1 MTAVKIRTSI
11 FLLLL
16 PALLGLHRIDA
27 QTQDPLILRA
37 MKDELKRNMTEL
49 SLEGYERPFFI
60 SYTVT
65 DQHEMAVNAA
75 LGAVVR
81 SNDYPSRSKY
91 VRVLVGDY
99 IFNDESL
106 DVGRGHSPS
115 EDNIITIPVD
125 DDYFGIRRTLWASTD
140 AVYRAAA
147 RNFKNNVSFLKEQ
160 KKELKDVPHRSFAQ
174 VPVTTLKV
182 MGPENPMDIRKLED
196 LGRELSLVFKDYP
209 AIGASNVTIRCHHT
223 RYYFINSEGTET
235 ITTDNGASI
244 TINAET
250 KTDDGE
256 IIFDQSLYTAL
267 TTDKLPPTATLTREI
282 REMAERLVS
291 LRQTRVFKDSY
302 TGPVLFIGSAAVDVF
317 SNTLGETLV
326 ASKSISSN
334 FADAKMGKRILDD
347 RFTVKSVPKL
357 KTFNNTALLGS
368 YDVDDEGVVPP
379 DELVLVEKGLLRNLL
394 NDRTVTKE
402 GQVCN
407 GHGSGPGVITI
418 TPSHGEPIDKLKA
431 QLIEKAREEGLDYA
445 LMVRHFSAGSI
456 RTLNTYTVSL
466 ADGKEEL
473 VRSANIRSINLKAL
487 KRVLGVSNEQIVRN
501 IDIGGHYGTAVSI
514 IAPNALLLEEVE
526 VEGSRNNPYPD
537 SEVYVEN
544 PVKLNP

>member
-1 MTAVKIRTSI
+1 MMRIFCIMLILRT
-11 FLLLL
+11 LAGLR
-16 PALLGLHRIDA
+16 PAIA
-27 QTQDPLILRA
+27 QTQDPLVLRA
-37 MKDELKRNMTEL
+37 MRDELKRNMAEL

-65 DQHEMAVNAA
+65 DQHEMAINAS
-75 LGAVVR
+75 LGAIVR
-81 SNDYPSRSKY
+81 SNDFPTRYKY

-99 IFNDESL
+99 AFNDESL

-115 EDNIITIPVD
+115 EDNVIAMPVD

-140 AVYRAAA
+140 ALYRAAA
-147 RNFKNNVSFLKEQ
+147 KNYKNNVTFLKEQ

-174 VPVTTLKV
+174 VPVTKLKV
-182 MGPENPMDIRKLED
+182 TGPENPMNQLQLED
-196 LGRELSLVFKDYP
+196 LGRTLSQVFREYP
-209 AIGASNVTIRCHHT
+209 AIGSSNVLIRCHHT
-223 RYYFINSEGTET
+223 RYFFLNSEGTET
-235 ITTDNGASI
+235 ITIDNGASI

-256 IIFDQSLYTAL
+256 IIFDQASYSAL
-267 TTDKLPPTATLTREI
+267 TMDKLPAPETLTREI
-282 REMAERLVS
+282 REMAGRLIS
-291 LRQTRVFKDSY
+291 LRQTKVFKDSY
-302 TGPVLFIGSAAVDVF
+302 TGPVLFVGPAAVDIF
-317 SNTLGETLV
+317 SNSLGETLV
-326 ASKSISSN
+326 ASKSIASN
-334 FADAKMGKRILDD
+334 YADAKMGKRILDD

-357 KTFNNTALLGS
+357 KTFNNVALLGS

-394 NDRTVTKE
+394 NDRTMTKAD
-402 GQVCN
+402 QICN

-418 TPSHGEPIDKLKA
+418 TPSHGEPIDKLKQ
-431 QLIEKAREEGLDYA
+431 QLIEKAKEEGLDYA
-445 LMVRHFSAGSI
+445 LMVRHFSSGST

-466 ADGKEEL
+466 TDGKEEL
-473 VRSANIRSINLKAL
+473 VRSANIRSINLKTL

-501 IDIGGHYGTAVSI
+501 VDTGGRYGTSVSI

-537 SEVYVEN
+537 DEVYVEN